1 VSAVFATQENKLA
14 FVRSFLERHGIGRG
28 EDQDSR
34 RIIAEAAGRL

>member
-1 VSAVFATQENKLA
+1 LVSAVFATQENKLA
-14 FVRSFLERHGIGRG
+14 FVRSFLERHG